1 MNSDKVF
8 LVTRADLNPGQQA
21 VQAAH
26 ALTEFIFQHP
36 LEAHRWKQESNTL
49 VMLVV
54 PDEGKLR
61 LMVEKALQR
70 GIHHSIFQEPD
81 LENALTAIAFAPGDL
96 SFKLCSGIPLALR
109 ASLPKA

>member
-1 MNSDKVF
+1 MILNSDKVF
-8 LVTRADLNPGQQA
+8 LVTRADLKPGQQA

-36 LEAHRWKQESNTL
+36 TEAHRWKQESNTL

-54 PDEGKLR
+54 PDEERLR
-61 LMVEKALQR
+61 QMIEKALQR
-70 GIHHSIFQEPD
+70 GIYHSIFQEPD

-96 SFKLCSGIPLALR
+96 SYKLCSGIPLALR
-109 ASLPKA
+109 